1 MSKRKREIQKRKQ
14 QQEQEL
20 AQEQLQQT
28 QEELQKVQEQ
38 LKQAREAVEDAALR
52 DDEIYAVVEEPVVR
66 KEPLETTEEPVYDD
80 SDIVAPPTPP
90 AQETRQKKGRK
101 ARREEPATPAK
112 AESTGWFA
120 QNKENLLLGMLVLYV
135 FLLGLGTM
143 GELFEIEWILNLW
156 LFR

>member
-80 SDIVAPPTPP
+80 SDIVAPPPP
-90 AQETRQKKGRK
+90 P
-101 ARREEPATPAK
+101 REEPATPAK